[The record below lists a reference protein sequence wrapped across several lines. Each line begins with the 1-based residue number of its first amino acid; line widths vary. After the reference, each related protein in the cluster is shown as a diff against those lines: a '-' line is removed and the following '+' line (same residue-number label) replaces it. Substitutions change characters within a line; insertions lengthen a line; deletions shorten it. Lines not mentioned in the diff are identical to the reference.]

1 MKPWTPYARKI
12 TIRPETGKSRLQFQ
26 PQYKQISTMPRSSIV
41 VSALLLSIIA
51 LTSCDTNLED
61 SPLTRVT
68 IEGKQYPFV
77 KIGDQLWT
85 SSNYEGPG
93 GVSYDALNTRPEYG
107 KYYLKTELDAI
118 VVPAGWRIPTLE
130 DYSQLAQSYG
140 IPVPSKLSDGEA
152 IKALIS
158 TVNWNNAKGTNTSGF
173 NAYPANY
180 IFQDSNPTEG
190 DIAEF
195 WTADGE
201 TFSIQE
207 AGTNLGSL
215 RISLYQS
222 NSPEYRFN
230 IRFVKDAE

>member
-1 MKPWTPYARKI
+1 
-12 TIRPETGKSRLQFQ
+12 
-26 PQYKQISTMPRSSIV
+26 MPTRSSIV
-41 VSALLLSIIA
+41 VSVLLLSIVT
-51 LTSCDTNLED
+51 LTSCDDESTD
-61 SPLTRVT
+61 SPVQHVT
-68 IEGKQYPFV
+68 IEGKRYPFV
-77 KIGDQLWT
+77 KIGNQLWT
-85 SSNYEGPG
+85 ASNYEGPG

-118 VVPAGWRIPTLE
+118 VLPAGWRIPTLE
-130 DYSQLAQSYG
+130 DYTQLAQSYG

-158 TVNWNNAKGTNTSGF
+158 TANWNNAKGTNTSGF

-180 IFQDSNPTEG
+180 IFNDSNPIEG

-195 WTADGE
+195 WTVDGE

-207 AGTNLGSL
+207 AGTNLSSL

-222 NSPEYRFN
+222 NHPGYRFN
-230 IRFVKDAE
+230 VRFLRDVQ

>member
-1 MKPWTPYARKI
+1 
-12 TIRPETGKSRLQFQ
+12 
-26 PQYKQISTMPRSSIV
+26 MPTRSFTTVFVLLFSIV
-41 VSALLLSIIA
+41 GLI
-51 LTSCDTNLED
+51 SCDDEATER
-61 SPLTRVT
+61 PLQLVT
-68 IEGKQYPFV
+68 IEGKAYPIV
-77 KIGDQLWT
+77 KIGNQLWT
-85 SSNYEGPG
+85 TSNYEGPG

-130 DYSQLAQSYG
+130 DYTLLAQFYG
-140 IPVPSKLSDGEA
+140 IPVPSKLSEGEP

-158 TVNWNNAKGTNTSGF
+158 TTNWNNAKGTNTSGF

-180 IFQDSNPTEG
+180 IVNDSNPIEG

-207 AGTNLGSL
+207 AGANLSSL

-222 NSPEYRFN
+222 DQPEYRFN
-230 IRFVKDAE
+230 VRFIKDVQ

>member
-1 MKPWTPYARKI
+1 
-12 TIRPETGKSRLQFQ
+12 
-26 PQYKQISTMPRSSIV
+26 MPTRSSIV
-41 VSALLLSIIA
+41 VSVLLLSIVT
-51 LTSCDTNLED
+51 LTSCDDESTD
-61 SPLTRVT
+61 SPVQHVT

-77 KIGDQLWT
+77 KIGNQLWT
-85 SSNYEGPG
+85 ASNYEGPG

-118 VVPAGWRIPTLE
+118 VLPAGWRIPTLE
-130 DYSQLAQSYG
+130 DYTQLAQSYG

-158 TVNWNNAKGTNTSGF
+158 TANWNNAKGTNTSGF

-180 IFQDSNPTEG
+180 IFKDSHPIEG

-195 WTADGE
+195 WTVDGE

-207 AGTNLGSL
+207 AGTNLSSL

-222 NSPEYRFN
+222 NHPGYRFN
-230 IRFVKDAE
+230 VRFLRDVQ

>member
-1 MKPWTPYARKI
+1 MPM
-12 TIRPETGKSRLQFQ
+12 RPPILVGVLLF
-26 PQYKQISTMPRSSIV
+26 YIV
-41 VSALLLSIIA
+41 TLV
-51 LTSCDTNLED
+51 SCDDESTD
-61 SPLTRVT
+61 SPLQQVA

-77 KIGDQLWT
+77 KIGNQLWT
-85 SSNYEGPG
+85 ASNYGGPG
-93 GVSYDALNTRPEYG
+93 GVSYDPSNTRPEYG

-118 VVPAGWRIPTLE
+118 VVPAGWRIPTME
-130 DYSQLAQSYG
+130 DYSQLAQSHG

-158 TVNWNNAKGTNTSGF
+158 TANWNNAKGTNTSGF

-180 IFQDSNPTEG
+180 IFNDSNPVEG

-207 AGTNLGSL
+207 AGTNLSSL
-215 RISLYQS
+215 RITLYQS
-222 NSPEYRFN
+222 NHPAYRFN
-230 IRFVKDAE
+230 VRFVKDVQ

>member
-1 MKPWTPYARKI
+1 
-12 TIRPETGKSRLQFQ
+12 
-26 PQYKQISTMPRSSIV
+26 
-41 VSALLLSIIA
+41 
-51 LTSCDTNLED
+51 
-61 SPLTRVT
+61 
-68 IEGKQYPFV
+68 
-77 KIGDQLWT
+77 
-85 SSNYEGPG
+85 
-93 GVSYDALNTRPEYG
+93 
-107 KYYLKTELDAI
+107 
-118 VVPAGWRIPTLE
+118 LE

-215 RISLYQS
+215 RISMYQS

-230 IRFVKDAE
+230 VRFVKDAE

>member
-1 MKPWTPYARKI
+1 
-12 TIRPETGKSRLQFQ
+12 
-26 PQYKQISTMPRSSIV
+26 MPTRSFTTVFVLLFSIV
-41 VSALLLSIIA
+41 GLI
-51 LTSCDTNLED
+51 SCDDEATER
-61 SPLTRVT
+61 PLQLVT
-68 IEGKQYPFV
+68 IEGKAYPIV
-77 KIGDQLWT
+77 KIGNQLWT
-85 SSNYEGPG
+85 TSNYEGPG

-130 DYSQLAQSYG
+130 DYTQLAQFHG
-140 IPVPSKLSDGEA
+140 IPVPSKLSEGEP

-158 TVNWNNAKGTNTSGF
+158 TTNWNNAKGTNTSGF

-180 IFQDSNPTEG
+180 IVNDSNPIEG

-207 AGTNLGSL
+207 AGTNLSSL
-215 RISLYQS
+215 RIALYQS

-230 IRFVKDAE
+230 VRFVKDAQ

>member
-1 MKPWTPYARKI
+1 
-12 TIRPETGKSRLQFQ
+12 
-26 PQYKQISTMPRSSIV
+26 MPTRSSIV
-41 VSALLLSIIA
+41 VSVLLLSIVT
-51 LTSCDTNLED
+51 LTSCDDESTD
-61 SPLTRVT
+61 SPVQHVT

-77 KIGDQLWT
+77 KIGNQLWT
-85 SSNYEGPG
+85 ASNYEGPG

-118 VVPAGWRIPTLE
+118 VLPAGWRIPTLE
-130 DYSQLAQSYG
+130 DYTQLAQSYG

-158 TVNWNNAKGTNTSGF
+158 TANWNNAKGTNTSGF

-180 IFQDSNPTEG
+180 IFNDSNPIEG

-195 WTADGE
+195 WTVDGE

-207 AGTNLGSL
+207 AGTNLSSL

-222 NSPEYRFN
+222 NHPGYRFN
-230 IRFVKDAE
+230 VRFVKDVQ

>member
-1 MKPWTPYARKI
+1 
-12 TIRPETGKSRLQFQ
+12 
-26 PQYKQISTMPRSSIV
+26 MPTRSSIV
-41 VSALLLSIIA
+41 VSVLLLSIVT
-51 LTSCDTNLED
+51 LTSCDDESTD
-61 SPLTRVT
+61 SPVQHVT

-77 KIGDQLWT
+77 KIGNQLWT
-85 SSNYEGPG
+85 ASNYEGPG

-118 VVPAGWRIPTLE
+118 VLPAGWRIPTLE
-130 DYSQLAQSYG
+130 DYTHLAQSYG

-158 TVNWNNAKGTNTSGF
+158 TANWNNAKGTNTSGF

-180 IFQDSNPTEG
+180 IFNDSNPVEG

-207 AGTNLGSL
+207 AGTNLSSL
-215 RISLYQS
+215 RITLYQS
-222 NSPEYRFN
+222 NHPAYRFN
-230 IRFVKDAE
+230 VRFVKDVQ

>member
-1 MKPWTPYARKI
+1 
-12 TIRPETGKSRLQFQ
+12 
-26 PQYKQISTMPRSSIV
+26 MPTRSSIV
-41 VSALLLSIIA
+41 VSVLLLSIVT
-51 LTSCDTNLED
+51 LTSCDDESTD
-61 SPLTRVT
+61 SPVQHVT

-77 KIGDQLWT
+77 KIGNQLWT
-85 SSNYEGPG
+85 ASNYEGPG

-118 VVPAGWRIPTLE
+118 VLPAGWRIPTLE
-130 DYSQLAQSYG
+130 DYTQLAQSYG

-158 TVNWNNAKGTNTSGF
+158 TANWNNAKGTNTSGF

-180 IFQDSNPTEG
+180 IFNDSNPIEG

-195 WTADGE
+195 WTVDGE

-207 AGTNLGSL
+207 AGTNLSSL

-222 NSPEYRFN
+222 NHPGYRFN
-230 IRFVKDAE
+230 VRFLRDVQ

>member
-1 MKPWTPYARKI
+1 
-12 TIRPETGKSRLQFQ
+12 
-26 PQYKQISTMPRSSIV
+26 MPTRSSIV
-41 VSALLLSIIA
+41 VSVLLLSIVT
-51 LTSCDTNLED
+51 LTSCDDESTD
-61 SPLTRVT
+61 SPVQHVT

-77 KIGDQLWT
+77 KIGNQLWT
-85 SSNYEGPG
+85 ASNYEGPG

-118 VVPAGWRIPTLE
+118 VLPAGWRIPTLE
-130 DYSQLAQSYG
+130 DYTHLAQSYG

-158 TVNWNNAKGTNTSGF
+158 TANWNNAKGTNTSGF

-180 IFQDSNPTEG
+180 IFNDSNPIEG

-195 WTADGE
+195 WTVDGE

-207 AGTNLGSL
+207 AGTNLSSL

-222 NSPEYRFN
+222 NHPGYRFN
-230 IRFVKDAE
+230 VRFLRDVQ

>member
-1 MKPWTPYARKI
+1 MSSPV
-12 TIRPETGKSRLQFQ
+12 
-26 PQYKQISTMPRSSIV
+26 QINNTMPTRSSIV
-41 VSALLLSIIA
+41 VSVLLLSIVT
-51 LTSCDTNLED
+51 LTSCDDESTD
-61 SPLTRVT
+61 SPVQHVT
-68 IEGKQYPFV
+68 IEGKQYPIV
-77 KIGDQLWT
+77 KIGNQLWT
-85 SSNYEGPG
+85 ASNYEGPG

-118 VVPAGWRIPTLE
+118 VLPAGWRIPTLE
-130 DYSQLAQSYG
+130 DYTHLAQSYG

-158 TVNWNNAKGTNTSGF
+158 TANWNNAKGTNTSGF

-180 IFQDSNPTEG
+180 IFNDSNPVEG

-207 AGTNLGSL
+207 AGTNLSSL

-222 NSPEYRFN
+222 NHPGYRFN
-230 IRFVKDAE
+230 VRFLRDVP

>member
-1 MKPWTPYARKI
+1 
-12 TIRPETGKSRLQFQ
+12 
-26 PQYKQISTMPRSSIV
+26 MPMRSPIV
-41 VSALLLSIIA
+41 VSVLLFSIVTLI
-51 LTSCDTNLED
+51 SCDDEST
-61 SPLTRVT
+61 SPPLQQVT
-68 IEGKQYPFV
+68 IEGKEYPFV
-77 KIGDQLWT
+77 KIGNQLWT
-85 SSNYEGPG
+85 TSNYEGPG
-93 GVSYDALNTRPEYG
+93 GVSYDASNTRPEYG

-140 IPVPSKLSDGEA
+140 IPMPSKLSDGEA

-158 TVNWNNAKGTNTSGF
+158 TANWNNAKGTNTSGF

-180 IFQDSNPTEG
+180 IFNNSNPIEG

-207 AGTNLGSL
+207 AGTNLSSL

-222 NSPEYRFN
+222 NHPSYRFN
-230 IRFVKDAE
+230 VRFLKDVQ

>member
-1 MKPWTPYARKI
+1 
-12 TIRPETGKSRLQFQ
+12 
-26 PQYKQISTMPRSSIV
+26 MPTRSSIV
-41 VSALLLSIIA
+41 VSVLLLSIVT
-51 LTSCDTNLED
+51 LTSCDDESTD
-61 SPLTRVT
+61 SPVQHVT

-77 KIGDQLWT
+77 KIGNQLWT
-85 SSNYEGPG
+85 ASNYEGPG

-118 VVPAGWRIPTLE
+118 VLPAGWRIPTLE
-130 DYSQLAQSYG
+130 DYTQLAQSYG

-158 TVNWNNAKGTNTSGF
+158 TANWNNAKGTNTSGF

-180 IFQDSNPTEG
+180 IFNDSNPIEG

-195 WTADGE
+195 WTVNGE

-207 AGTNLGSL
+207 AGTNLSSL

-222 NSPEYRFN
+222 NHPGYRFN
-230 IRFVKDAE
+230 VRFLRDVQ